1 MDRFRITFIVLSL
14 WLALLRGYYRV
25 KGRGSVKERVS
36 ERWAL
41 FAFILL
47 GMPFVLGVWL
57 YIFAPRLLRP
67 TSFAIAAG
75 WRWLGAAIY
84 AISVV
89 LLTWVHV
96 SLGNNFSSF
105 LRIRSDQQLVTWG
118 PYAYVRHPMYSAIFL
133 VVTGMALLSANWM
146 IGAGGL
152 VFVALIVLLRTP
164 KEEEMMTR
172 AFGQRYRQYAAVTGR
187 FLPRLRGRSAKG
199 WGAAS

>member
-1 MDRFRITFIVLSL
+1 MDRFRLTFIVLSL

-25 KGRGSVKERVS
+25 KGRGSVKERVP
-36 ERWAL
+36 ERWTL
-41 FAFILL
+41 LAFILL
-47 GMPFVLGVWL
+47 GMPLILGVWL
-57 YIFAPRLLRP
+57 YIFNPKLLRP
-67 TSFAIAAG
+67 TTFAIAAG

-84 AISVV
+84 ALSVV

-96 SLGNNFSSF
+96 SLGKNFSST

-118 PYAYVRHPMYSAIFL
+118 PYAYVRHPMYSAICL

-152 VFVALIVLLRTP
+152 VFVALIVWLRTP

-172 AFGQRYRQYAAVTGR
+172 AFGEPYRQYAARTGR
-187 FLPRLRGRSAKG
+187 LIPRLRRRTAHGM
-199 WGAAS
+199 GAAS